1 VALTGG
7 ALVIALGACWI
18 AAHVTGFAL
27 DETLMQQ
34 SALHYAS
41 NLPHSL
47 FHDLDARAT
56 DRLYP
61 LLLSIGYR
69 ITGGPAAIRLD
80 HVLSALL
87 FVSAVFPL
95 YLVARVILRSR
106 WAAVAVALL
115 GVCAPWLALT
125 SALFTENL
133 SYPLFWWM
141 MLATAHAV
149 WRPAWRRDALAVL
162 SIALLVVTRVQFAA
176 VFPGY
181 LLAILAVS
189 LWRAGPP
196 RHRGFWSDVGDRVRS
211 AGAEFARCY
220 PASLALLVAT
230 VVAVVYVRSLP
241 NWRTHVEN
249 LFGTYS
255 DVLIRHSLPPNMI
268 EGLLVELIALALG
281 VGLLPAIVSIP
292 WYFKRMSR
300 PRVER
305 RWVFLLS
312 AGVVLLVFLVGT
324 VFSQGGYLG
333 PLTEE
338 RYFFYV
344 APVFWLGAFAALED
358 RDLSAGQILAC
369 ALGLSALFAVIP
381 FLSTL
386 TSDTAFLAPVE
397 SVVPHVLGQ
406 RFKQLGV
413 TWLTVQEAL
422 AVLVFVAGAA
432 TALIWRRW
440 PAARAWWVVAPAI
453 GLQVLLTG
461 YVFAVIDGKIQGIPG
476 RTGGSLSAL
485 GWVDGHARSSDVAW
499 LDNGIVEPAAGAP
512 SLAVERMRTTLF
524 WNSHLQS
531 WAALP
536 QLGLPGPE
544 WPMAA
549 LPSYPPLAVDASTGE
564 LTPQPAASTM
574 REVVS
579 TTGSPF
585 VQLAGSAAAQSPEHA
600 LSLIALSH
608 PVRATW
614 LTSGLQPGGYLVAG
628 APVHFSAFAPRSSG
642 AQALAVTLAIVPPPA
657 PTPGASAPAAI
668 AVRLGPAKRSLT
680 LRAGA
685 APHNLSF
692 VACVKPGE
700 TAVAGSIR
708 VVRPAIPGSVGGSL
722 AAVTLTP
729 LAPAAAFTCGR
740 SSAA

>member
-1 VALTGG
+1 
-7 ALVIALGACWI
+7 
-18 AAHVTGFAL
+18 
-27 DETLMQQ
+27 
-34 SALHYAS
+34 
-41 NLPHSL
+41 
-47 FHDLDARAT
+47 
-56 DRLYP
+56 
-61 LLLSIGYR
+61 LLLSIAYR

-149 WRPAWRRDALAVL
+149 WRPAWRHDALAVL

-196 RHRGFWSDVGDRVRS
+196 RHRGFWSDVGDRLRS

-230 VVAVVYVRSLP
+230 LVAVVYVRSLP
-241 NWRTHVEN
+241 NWHAHVEN

-255 DVLIRHSLPPNMI
+255 NVLIRHSLPPNMI

-300 PRVER
+300 PRAER

-312 AGVVLLVFLVGT
+312 AGIVMLVFLVGT

-358 RDLSAGQILAC
+358 RDLSTGQILAC
-369 ALGLSALFAVIP
+369 AIALSALFAVIP
-381 FLSTL
+381 FLATL
-386 TSDTAFLAPVE
+386 TSDTAFLAPIE
-397 SVVPHVLGQ
+397 SVVPHVLEQ
-406 RFKQLGV
+406 RFKQFGV

-422 AVLVFVAGAA
+422 AVLVFLAGAA
-432 TALIWRRW
+432 TAVIWRRW
-440 PAARAWWVVAPAI
+440 PGARAWCVLVPAV
-453 GLQVLLTG
+453 GLQLLLTG
-461 YVFAVIDGKIQGIPG
+461 YVFAVIDGKVQGIAG
-476 RTGGSLSAL
+476 RTGGSLGAL
-485 GWVDGHARSSDVAW
+485 GWVDGHARSADVVW
-499 LDNGIVEPAAGAP
+499 LDNAAVEPTAGAP
-512 SLAVERMRTTLF
+512 APAVDRMRTTLF
-524 WNSHLQS
+524 WNSKLRI

-536 QLGLPGPE
+536 QLGLPTPE

-549 LPSYPPLAVDASTGE
+549 LPGYPPLTADASTGE
-564 LTPQPAASTM
+564 LVPQPAASVM
-574 REVVS
+574 REVV
-579 TTGSPF
+579 TATGSPF
-585 VQLAGSAAAQSPEHA
+585 IQLAGTPAAQSPEHA
-600 LSLIALSH
+600 LSLVALTH

-614 LTSGLQPGGYLVAG
+614 LASGLQPSGSIGAG
-628 APVHFSAFAPRSSG
+628 VPVHLFAFAPRSSST
-642 AQALAVTLAIVPPPA
+642 QALAVTLTIVPPPA
-657 PTPGASAPAAI
+657 ASPGGSAPVVI
-668 AVRLGPAKRSLT
+668 ALRLGPARRSLT

-685 APHNLSF
+685 APHNVSF
-692 VACVKPGE
+692 VACLRPGQS
-700 TAVAGSIR
+700 AVNGSIR
-708 VVRPAIPGSVGGSL
+708 VVRPRATPGAPVGGAL
-722 AAVTLTP
+722 AAVTVTP
-729 LAPAAAFTCGR
+729 LASSAAACGR